1 MIYTRHALSTVVL
14 EAVDPDMA
22 SGNNTTIIYL
32 ADGRRIH
39 TAGIRSEAESITIL
53 EAGLV
58 HIKHPYLTPPKLEI
72 VKGGTII
79 SVR

>member
-1 MIYTRHALSTVVL
+1 MFYAPSHTVVL
-14 EAVDPDMA
+14 EAVDPDTA
-22 SGNNTTIIYL
+22 SAGHTTVIYL
-32 ADGRRIH
+32 ADGRILH

-58 HIKHPYLTPPKLEI
+58 HIEHPYLTPPKLEI
-72 VKGGTII
+72 VKGGAVI